1 MTPNSASATEAARH
15 LWARYADDEASAEEL
30 AAAAKRLFSQ
40 LETGLARW
48 VGAEGFRVLSG
59 RALRQAQAAR
69 PALGDLPDCGRDVG
83 AVVSAVRTH
92 GAPKVAVGMI
102 TVIATLIELLG
113 RIIGEEMAVRLVEQT
128 GAPSPREELSIP
140 RQRGHHG

>member
-1 MTPNSASATEAARH
+1 
-15 LWARYADDEASAEEL
+15 
-30 AAAAKRLFSQ
+30 
-40 LETGLARW
+40 
-48 VGAEGFRVLSG
+48 
-59 RALRQAQAAR
+59 
-69 PALGDLPDCGRDVG
+69 VG

-92 GAPKVAVGMI
+92 GAPKVAAGMI

-113 RIIGEEMAVRLVEQT
+113 RIIGEDMAVRLVEQT

>member
-1 MTPNSASATEAARH
+1 MPHNSASATEAARR
-15 LWARYADDEASAEEL
+15 LWVRYAGDEATAAGL
-30 AAAAKRLFSQ
+30 ATDSERLFSE
-40 LETGLARW
+40 LGTRVARW

>member
-1 MTPNSASATEAARH
+1 MTPNSASATEAARR

-59 RALRQAQAAR
+59 RALRQAQASH
-69 PALGDLPDCGRDVG
+69 PALGDLPDSGRDVG
-83 AVVSAVRTH
+83 AVVSAVRTN
-92 GAPKVAVGMI
+92 GAPKVAAGMI

-140 RQRGHHG
+140 RQRGGHG